1 MVAPVL
7 PPRRRPGGPYALA
20 LVCLGNICRSPMA
33 SVVLAARLDEAGLAD
48 QVRLSSG
55 GTGDWHVGQR
65 MDERAADVLRDAGYD
80 PDAHRARQVQASWLD
95 DHDLVLAMDRRNLD
109 DLTAL
114 APTAVT
120 AGRLLM
126 FRAFDPDAAATNQDG
141 PDQDVPDPWSGALAG
156 YHDVLAVVER
166 TAPVL
171 TAALQRQ
178 LSPPG

>member
-1 MVAPVL
+1 
-7 PPRRRPGGPYALA
+7 
-20 LVCLGNICRSPMA
+20 MA

-48 QVRLSSG
+48 RVRLSSG

-65 MDERAADVLRDAGYD
+65 MDERAADVLREAGYD
-80 PDAHRARQVQASWLD
+80 PDAHRARQVEASWLD

-114 APTAVT
+114 APTAV
-120 AGRLLM
+120 ADGRLLM
-126 FRAFDPDAAATNQDG
+126 FRAFDPESAT
-141 PDQDVPDPWSGALAG
+141 PEPDVPDPWSGALAG

-171 TAALQRQ
+171 TAALQRE